1 MIDFNVFTKEIKALL
16 DWFDTVLKA
25 EQIDRLYQSLTNKLD
40 TEQFQVACQI
50 IFDTKS
56 KGYPGNFPCANDF
69 VVAVHGTIEDQALKQ
84 WSLVA
89 GKVQNPS
96 SEDRYVLTVLG
107 KKALDDIG
115 GIELIRQGQVSDLV
129 WHGKR
134 FVEAYCRVGRVNQ
147 RNDVAKQLTGRSILE
162 LNGQV
167 PKQLPGSAD

>member
-1 MIDFNVFTKEIKALL
+1 V
-16 DWFDTVLKA
+16 
-25 EQIDRLYQSLTNKLD
+25 
-40 TEQFQVACQI
+40 
-50 IFDTKS
+50 IFDTKA

-96 SEDRYVLTVLG
+96 SEDRYVLSALG

-115 GIELIRQGQVSDLV
+115 GIDNIRMGQVADMV
-129 WHGKR
+129 WHEKR
-134 FVEAYCRVGRVNQ
+134 FIAAYVRVGRVSQ
-147 RNDVAKQLTGRSILE
+147 RNNVALQLTGRSILE

>member
-1 MIDFNVFTKEIKALL
+1 MTGINFDVFTKEIKSLL

-25 EQIDRLYQSLTNKLD
+25 EQIDRLYQSLNCKLD
-40 TEQFQVACQI
+40 DEQFQVACQI
-50 IFDTKS
+50 IFDTKA
-56 KGYPGNFPCANDF
+56 KGYPGNFPCVNDF
-69 VVAVHGTIEDQALKQ
+69 VIAVQGTIEDQALKQ

-89 GKVQNPS
+89 AKVQNPS
-96 SEDRYVLTVLG
+96 APDDRYPLSALG

-134 FVEAYCRVGRVNQ
+134 FVEAYCRVGRVSQ
-147 RNDVAKQLTGRSILE
+147 RNDVAKQITGRSIIE

-167 PKQLPGSAD
+167 PKQLPG